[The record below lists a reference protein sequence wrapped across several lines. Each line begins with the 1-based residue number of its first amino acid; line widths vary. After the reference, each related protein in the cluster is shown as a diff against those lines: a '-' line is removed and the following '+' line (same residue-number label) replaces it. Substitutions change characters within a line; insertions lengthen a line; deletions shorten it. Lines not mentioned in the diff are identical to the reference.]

1 MRSFDLIFGQNTSIM
16 IERVLMEK
24 IASQCFN
31 NKVILLLGARQVG
44 KTTLLK
50 RLVETLKVETK
61 WLNADEADIYN
72 ELTESNTSTRLLQ
85 LIGPETKLVIIDEA
99 QQIADIGLKLKLL
112 HDNKPELQ
120 IIATGSSSFDLL
132 NRTNEPLTGR
142 KRTFYLYPISY
153 PELVANT
160 DRLEARRTLDAR
172 LIFGS
177 YPEIINNPGR
187 EKNVL
192 IEIAQ
197 SYLYKDIL
205 QLDGIRKSSHLEK
218 LLQALAF
225 QVGNEVNYH
234 ELSRTI
240 GNIDSNTV
248 EKYLDLLE
256 KTYVIYKLP
265 ALSRNM
271 RSEIKKGKKYYF
283 YDNGI
288 RNVLI
293 SNYAPVEMRFDK
305 GALWENFLLSE
316 RMKLNHYE
324 DNTPNTYFWRTHDQ
338 AEIDYIEEQDGV
350 LNAYEFKWKDAN
362 VRFPDSFLKAYPNNQ
377 TLLIN
382 HDNFESFV
390 GEH

>member
-1 MRSFDLIFGQNTSIM
+1 M
-16 IERVLMEK
+16 IERILLDK
-24 IASQCFN
+24 IKSQCFK
-31 NKVILLLGARQVG
+31 NKVIILLGARQVG

-50 RLVETLKVETK
+50 KLVETLQVNTK
-61 WLNADEADIYN
+61 WLNADEADIFN
-72 ELTESNTSTRLLQ
+72 ELSAANTSTRLLQ
-85 LIGPETKLVIIDEA
+85 LIGIDTRLVIIDEA
-99 QQIADIGLKLKLL
+99 QQISDIGLKLKLL

-120 IIATGSSSFDLL
+120 IIATGSSAFDLL

-142 KRTFYLYPISY
+142 KRTFYLYPVSY
-153 PELVANT
+153 QELVNSSNI
-160 DRLEARRTLDAR
+160 LEARRTLENR

-177 YPEIINNPGR
+177 YPEVINNPGN
-187 EKNVL
+187 EKEIL

-205 QLDGIRKSSHLEK
+205 QVEGIRKSSHLEK

-225 QVGNEVNYH
+225 QVGSEVNYH
-234 ELSRTI
+234 ELSKTI
-240 GNIDSNTV
+240 GNIDNSTV

-265 ALSRNM
+265 ALNRNM

-293 SNYAPVEMRFDK
+293 SDYSPIEMRFDK

-316 RMKLNHYE
+316 RMKANHYQSKF
-324 DNTPNTYFWRTHDQ
+324 PNTYFWRTHDQ
-338 AEIDYIEEQDGV
+338 AEIDYIEEQDGL
-350 LNAYEFKWKDAN
+350 LNAFEFKWKDTKA
-362 VRFPDSFLKAYPNNQ
+362 RFPGSFLKAYPNHLTQ
-377 TLLIN
+377 LV
-382 HDNFESFV
+382 HQGNFEKFL
-390 GEH
+390 GLHL